1 MRVIGSRAIAS
12 AMILGA
18 ALAVAACG
26 STEKTDTVDNSQL
39 TDINAVGMEGTT
51 NDMSTIDS
59 ATGTVS
65 GTGSN
70 MAMDNMVMDNM
81 VADNVTGNAM

>member
-1 MRVIGSRAIAS
+1 MRVIGSRAITS

-26 STEKTDTVDNSQL
+26 SSEKTDTVDNSQL
-39 TDINAVGMEGTT
+39 TDINAAGMEGTT

-65 GTGSN
+65 DAGANVT
-70 MAMDNMVMDNM
+70 ADNI
-81 VADNVTGNAM
+81 VADNAAGNAM